1 MRGNNVIFVFWVWT
15 ISLCMI
21 TFSFSYFP
29 TNDIISFMLCAYGL
43 QLLLFSGLLVYLR
56 KSFPM
61 LISWGVFPLFSC
73 SRRWVWWCI
82 PKMIFFRKQRQE
94 NCYKFKASLTYI
106 VSSGWS
112 GIDSERQ
119 YQWNKTKKM
128 KQKSETVFHQESQ
141 WQHMLSGVW
150 GKVNTYL
157 FPAGG
162 FTNLYSHY
170 GNWFGCS
177 SKILK

>member
-29 TNDIISFMLCAYGL
+29 TNDIISFMLCVYGL

-82 PKMIFFRKQRQE
+82 LKMIFFRKQRQE

-119 YQWNKTKKM
+119 YQWNKTKKKWNKKVRLSFIKKANDSICWVGCEGRWTLTYSLLVDLQTCIAIM
-128 KQKSETVFHQESQ
+128 EIGLVVPQKF
-141 WQHMLSGVW
+141 
-150 GKVNTYL
+150 
-157 FPAGG
+157 
-162 FTNLYSHY
+162 
-170 GNWFGCS
+170 
-177 SKILK
+177 